1 MNKMMHPEIKKEIH
15 RRRKEIRREAPHALV
30 LVDAALLIETGSFR
44 EMDRTIVV
52 SASKRNQLRRLVE
65 RGGLSP
71 EEARRRIRAQMP
83 LREKLKHAD
92 YVINTDCS
100 MEEVRKQV
108 RRIYRELS
116 SVRAKGENSPIF
128 SCPTV

>member
-1 MNKMMHPEIKKEIH
+1 LNKMMHPEIKKEIH